1 MEEVIGQC
9 QMVSNT
15 PGRLRVRMDHSGRR
29 SDLMEHIKV
38 YLENQAGIRQVNT
51 NTSSGSVLVRYD
63 EQTHSHHEILSMLR
77 DIGVIL
83 YEVAFDGERD
93 LSDVGPSS
101 TAAEITR
108 AISDLDNRIYHL
120 TGGTANLRLMVP
132 LLMGAVGVWQIRRN
146 GWGLTQ
152 VPGYVL
158 LWYAFDAFYK
168 FHQNR
173 YTHKENK

>member
-1 MEEVIGQC
+1 MKGVTGQC

-15 PGRLRVRMDHSGRR
+15 PGRLRVRMDQAGRR
-29 SDLMEHIKV
+29 PDFMEHIKV
-38 YLENQAGIRQVNT
+38 HLENQAGIRKVHT
-51 NTSSGSVLVRYD
+51 NTSSGSVLVRYN
-63 EQTHSHHEILSMLR
+63 EKTHSHHEILAMLR

-83 YEVAFDGERD
+83 YEVAFKGEKE

-101 TAAEITR
+101 TAAKITR
-108 AISDLDNRIYHL
+108 AISDLDNRIHYL

-132 LLMGAVGVWQIRRN
+132 LLMGAFGVWQIRRN

-168 FHQNR
+168 FHQ
-173 YTHKENK
+173 KPQS